1 MTANMKRLIAGI
13 LAVSILVFGLAYVK
27 YRFGIKN
34 QKDTS
39 SYLYYGKLVEDTSK
53 EDPLQYIDEDFYMK
67 EGFSSNLPLVVL
79 ETDGELPNY
88 KTFDENEEIVYEDVD
103 PWITGKIQLY
113 DKEGSRNSINDKL
126 VMSS

>member
-1 MTANMKRLIAGI
+1 MTAKMKRLIAGI

-27 YRFGIKN
+27 YRFDIKN

-39 SYLYYGKLVEDTSK
+39 SYLYYGELVEDTSK

-79 ETDGELPNY
+79 EIDGELQNY
-88 KTFDENEEIVYEDVD
+88 KTLDENEEIV
-103 PWITGKIQLY
+103 
-113 DKEGSRNSINDKL
+113 
-126 VMSS
+126 